1 MQLLV
6 ENLKINDK
14 RIKFLC
20 SKLFHNS
27 NLYNMGGELIIQK
40 YNKGKRES
48 KSLSRTRTKNR

>member
-6 ENLKINDK
+6 ENLKINCK

-20 SKLFHNS
+20 SKFFHNS

-40 YNKGKRES
+40 YNKGKGES
-48 KSLSRTRTKNR
+48 KSLSRT